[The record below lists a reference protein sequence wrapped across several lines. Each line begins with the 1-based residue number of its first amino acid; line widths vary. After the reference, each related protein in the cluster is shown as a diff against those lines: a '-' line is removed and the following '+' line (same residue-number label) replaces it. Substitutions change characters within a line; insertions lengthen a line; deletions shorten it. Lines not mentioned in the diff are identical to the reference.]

1 MRVTEMG
8 ILRLCF
14 GLDLFEGLTQV
25 GKQIFNV
32 LGTDGKTD
40 GRLCDALFRQFLVV
54 ELRVCRTGGWM
65 TSDLTSATLASREN
79 ISRWSI
85 KWCAS
90 VRPPWISNVKME
102 PAPLGK
108 YF

>member
-54 ELRVCRTGGWM
+54 ELRVCRTGRM
-65 TSDLTSATLASREN
+65 DDQA
-79 ISRWSI
+79 I
-85 KWCAS
+85 
-90 VRPPWISNVKME
+90 
-102 PAPLGK
+102 
-108 YF
+108 

>member
-40 GRLCDALFRQFLVV
+40 GRLCDALFRQFPG
-54 ELRVCRTGGWM
+54 R
-65 TSDLTSATLASREN
+65 
-79 ISRWSI
+79 
-85 KWCAS
+85 
-90 VRPPWISNVKME
+90 
-102 PAPLGK
+102 
-108 YF
+108 

>member
-40 GRLCDALFRQFLVV
+40 GRLCDASVSYTHLTLPTILLV
-54 ELRVCRTGGWM
+54 
-65 TSDLTSATLASREN
+65 
-79 ISRWSI
+79 
-85 KWCAS
+85 
-90 VRPPWISNVKME
+90 
-102 PAPLGK
+102 
-108 YF
+108 